1 MNSFKNFPAFCIV
14 ARWSVAGALVASGV
28 VIAQSVDPSAQLLK
42 PSEALPSTVGPDDAQ
57 PGYVAP
63 STPNAFRT
71 EDSLVIEDPTLNGAK
86 GDLDAVVRTVK
97 DRVRFDVRVTGGMGY
112 DSNTLLRS
120 DNEIGAWVSWVS
132 VGASLD
138 VGDESAMGLYYGAD
152 LLGNLFQY
160 DSEIADGGRNN
171 SEPLVNVYAG
181 VRGAKTNVRLDSR
194 FRINNGNVVDFSDTE
209 REQRRS
215 QSDDFNI
222 ALSGERTLDHGFL
235 AGSFSIDK
243 RDFAERTRLN
253 DTEGMI
259 ADGAWFYRPSKTPKT
274 DFGLGLRVGQ
284 FNTANNFDQTY
295 VQPSFRTNY
304 TFSKKTQ
311 IFSRLGYDMRDFDG
325 TGSIGST
332 QAFVYELGSRW
343 SPTRRTTMQASV
355 YKDFNPSVVSGFES
369 FNRSGARGSL
379 DYGLPWWA
387 LRLRVEGSY
396 EHADYFSTLR
406 NVVSNRGDDYWL
418 FGTSLGRSFSVTR
431 FLMGDVTA
439 FYYYTAND
447 STIEF
452 NQFEDHFTG
461 VRFGL
466 TY

>member
-1 MNSFKNFPAFCIV
+1 MNSFQISPVLGLVTRWGAAIAF
-14 ARWSVAGALVASGV
+14 AFSGTA
-28 VIAQSVDPSAQLLK
+28 IAQTDSSAHLLK
-42 PSEALPSTVGPDDAQ
+42 PSEALPSTVGPQDAQ

-63 STPNAFRT
+63 PTPSAFHT
-71 EDSLVIEDPTLNGAK
+71 EDSLIIDDAMLNKTDA
-86 GDLDAVVRTVK
+86 DLEAVVRTVN
-97 DRVRFDVRVTGGMGY
+97 DHVRFDVTVTGGMGY
-112 DSNTLLRS
+112 DSNTLLRP

-160 DSEIADGGRNN
+160 DSETADGGRNN
-171 SEPLVNVYAG
+171 SEPMLNLYAG
-181 VRGAKTNVRLDSR
+181 VRGAKTNVRVDSM

-209 REQRRS
+209 REQRRA

-222 ALSGERTLDHGFL
+222 TLSGQRTLDHSFL
-235 AGSFSIDK
+235 TGSYSVDN
-243 RDFAERTRLN
+243 RDFAERTGLN

-259 ADGAWFYRPSKTPKT
+259 ADAAWFYKPTFTPKT

-284 FNTANNFDQTY
+284 FNTANNFDQSY
-295 VQPSFRTNY
+295 IQPSLRTNY
-304 TFSKKTQ
+304 TFSRKTQ
-311 IFSRLGYDMRDFDG
+311 IFSRLGYDLRDIDG
-325 TGSIGST
+325 AGSIGST

-343 SPTRRTTMQASV
+343 SPTTRTTMQASL

-369 FNRSGARGSL
+369 FNRSGARGSF
-379 DYGLPWWA
+379 DYNLPWWL
-387 LRLRVEGSY
+387 LRFRVEGSY
-396 EHADYFSTLR
+396 EAADYFSTLR
-406 NVVSNRGDDYWL
+406 NVASNRSDDYWL

-431 FLMGDVTA
+431 FLVGDVTA

-447 STIEF
+447 STIEL
-452 NQFEDHFTG
+452 NRFEDHFTG